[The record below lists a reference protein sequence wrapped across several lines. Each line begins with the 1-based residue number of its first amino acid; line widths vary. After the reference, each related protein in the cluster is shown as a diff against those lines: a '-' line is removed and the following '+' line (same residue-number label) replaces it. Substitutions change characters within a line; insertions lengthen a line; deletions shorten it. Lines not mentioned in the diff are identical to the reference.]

1 MIGRRRAALAGLALT
16 LAILVRPLFAN
27 QLSKPIGILY
37 ATASVYLESLAQI
50 YLWAILVG
58 AFVLL
63 ALRQLPLSV
72 RSRTE
77 PRPTRADRRGRVGAW
92 VRMLGDRKRGS
103 YFEWRVASRLA
114 ELEDWEDAGGA
125 ADPQHRAYLQ
135 LGRDRRTIA
144 LDRSFSELNF
154 ELEALVAYLE
164 DALDRR

>member
-1 MIGRRRAALAGLALT
+1 MAVLALALAL
-16 LAILVRPLFAN
+16 LVRPLFAN
-27 QLSKPIGILY
+27 QLSKPIGVLY
-37 ATASVYLESLAQI
+37 ATASVYLESLPQI

-58 AFVLL
+58 AFILL
-63 ALRQLPLSV
+63 ALRQFPLSV
-72 RSRTE
+72 RAATE
-77 PRPTRADRRGRVGAW
+77 RRPTRADRRGRVGAW
-92 VRMLGDRKRGS
+92 VSMLADRKRGS

-125 ADPQHRAYLQ
+125 TDPQHRAYLQ

-144 LDRSFSELNF
+144 VDPYFSQLNF